1 MIGEW
6 EENDV
11 QTPWCCDCDN
21 NFSLLLLNKQAR
33 CTPLKHEWQNY
44 GFILLALF
52 RAGQA
57 DMPACFKLSPKR
69 CQGSSTD
76 LAFRVLIC
84 TLRWGKDLTEK
95 PLFVHFRDS
104 TFLVGVL
111 IILTAR
117 TRWTCLLHEDMIEV
131 PWHSLCFQHLHC
143 VTLAGCLSGVNRK
156 IWPWLMEV
164 DFGISPLEKQCCN
177 D

>member
-33 CTPLKHEWQNY
+33 CTPLKPEWQNY

-52 RAGQA
+52 GAGWA
-57 DMPACFKLSPKR
+57 GMPACFKLSSKR
-69 CQGSSTD
+69 WQGSSTD
-76 LAFRVLIC
+76 LALRVPIC
-84 TLRWGKDLTEK
+84 TLLGKRSDRKTPLCSFWGFNFFGWCPNHFDCKDTVNMPSSWRHDWSAMAFIVL
-95 PLFVHFRDS
+95 S
-104 TFLVGVL
+104 TS
-111 IILTAR
+111 A
-117 TRWTCLLHEDMIEV
+117 
-131 PWHSLCFQHLHC
+131 LCDI
-143 VTLAGCLSGVNRK
+143 GCLWGVNRK
-156 IWPWLMEV
+156 IWPRLMEV
-164 DFGISPLEKQCCN
+164 DFGIWPLEKQCCN